1 MYVIFHTN
9 RVKGFFV
16 IIFII
21 LYNNYDDF
29 QALYRG
35 TLSMN
40 VIKISPRGYC
50 YGVVDAMVI
59 ARNAAL
65 DKSLPRPIYIL
76 GMIVHNKHVTDAFAE
91 EGIITLDGNNRK
103 EILDKVDKGTVIF
116 TAHGISPEIRKLA
129 SQKGLVAIDATCP
142 DVTKTHDLIREKT
155 KEGYHIIYIGKK
167 GHPEP
172 EGAIGVAPD
181 AVHLVSNPSDVEA
194 LQLTHDKIIITN
206 QTTMSQWD
214 VADIMKKVQ
223 EKYPQ
228 AESYNEICL
237 ATQIRQEAVA
247 EQAKEADVLIVVGDP
262 KSNNSN
268 RLAQVSEEIA
278 GTKAYRIADISELDI
293 NWIKDASTAAV
304 TAGASTPT
312 PITKEVITF
321 LEQFDP
327 NNQETWE
334 RTKKVPLSKIL
345 PKVKNAE

>member
-1 MYVIFHTN
+1 
-9 RVKGFFV
+9 
-16 IIFII
+16 
-21 LYNNYDDF
+21 
-29 QALYRG
+29 
-35 TLSMN
+35 MN

-103 EILDKVDKGTVIF
+103 EILEKVDKGTIIF
-116 TAHGISPEIRKLA
+116 TAHGISPEVRELA
-129 SQKGLVAIDATCP
+129 KQKGLTAIDATCP
-142 DVTKTHDLIREKT
+142 DVTKTHELIREKS
-155 KEGYHIIYIGKK
+155 KEGYQVIYIGKK

-172 EGAIGVAPD
+172 EGAVGVAPGL
-181 AVHLVSNPSDVEA
+181 VHIVSNPKDVDE
-194 LQLTHDKIIITN
+194 LNIPDEKIIVTN

-214 VADIMKKVQ
+214 VKDIMKRVK
-223 EKYPQ
+223 EKYPH

-278 GTKAYRIADISELDI
+278 GTKAYRIADITELNID
-293 NWIKDASTAAV
+293 WIRDASAVAV

-327 NNQETWE
+327 NNEATWKRE
-334 RTKKVPLSKIL
+334 KNVPLTKIL
-345 PKVKNAE
+345 PKVKNAD

>member
-1 MYVIFHTN
+1 
-9 RVKGFFV
+9 
-16 IIFII
+16 
-21 LYNNYDDF
+21 
-29 QALYRG
+29 
-35 TLSMN
+35 MN

-103 EILDKVDKGTVIF
+103 EIIEKVNQGTVIF
-116 TAHGISPEIRKLA
+116 TAHGISPEVRELARKR
-129 SQKGLVAIDATCP
+129 GLVAIDATCP
-142 DVTKTHDLIREKT
+142 DVTKTHDLIREKAG
-155 KEGYHIIYIGKK
+155 EGYQIIYIGKK

-172 EGAIGVAPD
+172 EGAVGVAPGL
-181 AVHLVSNPSDVEA
+181 VHLVSNTNDVD
-194 LQLTHDKIIITN
+194 QLNIDSNKIIVTN

-214 VADIMKKVQ
+214 VADIMNRVQ

-228 AESYNEICL
+228 VESYNEICL

-278 GTKAYRIADISELDI
+278 GTKAYRIADISELELD
-293 NWIKDASTAAV
+293 WIKNATTVAV

-327 NNQETWE
+327 NDETTWE
-334 RTKKVPLSKIL
+334 RKKTVPLSKIL
-345 PKVKNAE
+345 PKVKS